1 MSTRIRK
8 HDSDAAKRKKNKDRK
23 SRCSFKRVPLSTV
36 RDTQLYSEN
45 QTADVNV
52 DDGHDGNA
60 AEVEAR
66 DA

>member
-1 MSTRIRK
+1 MLQSVRR
-8 HDSDAAKRKKNKDRK
+8 NKDRK